1 MSVDVNRRGGAG
13 GSTEPPKAAGSAADG
28 GKGAGA
34 GAGDGAG
41 AGGDGATA
49 DSPDSVAAGE
59 GLAGARRSSAAGA
72 VRAVVGSADG
82 SETPV
87 GEESKAVSS
96 LAMRASVDGDASV
109 IRSEARDVSSEATG
123 SGESWSAAAA
133 DSAEASRTDS
143 LPVPGKR
150 PGGANRD
157 VLPSWAGLIGREDS
171 GNCSGV
177 CSGVCRVAGRV
188 GYRSIVAGGVATG
201 DSGGLKP
208 RSLKPWS
215 LKPRSLRPRS
225 LSLMARGGFASVP
238 GWGWGKGP
246 GSRRRS
252 PSPTGTEAACDTTDG
267 SVIPAERPRP
277 IAQTRPKPVPA
288 QTMAPSAS
296 GRLECL

>member
-49 DSPDSVAAGE
+49 DSPASVAAGA

-72 VRAVVGSADG
+72 ARGVVG

-109 IRSEARDVSSEATG
+109 IRSEATVVRSEARGVLSEASG
-123 SGESWSAAAA
+123 SGESWFAAAA

-171 GNCSGV
+171 GN

>member
-13 GSTEPPKAAGSAADG
+13 GSTEPPNAEESAADG

-49 DSPDSVAAGE
+49 DSPESSATGA

-72 VRAVVGSADG
+72 IGAAVGSADG
-82 SETPV
+82 SEMPI
-87 GEESKAVSS
+87 GEASKAVSS
-96 LAMRASVDGDASV
+96 LAMRASVDGDATV
-109 IRSEARDVSSEATG
+109 VRSEATVVRSEASG
-123 SGESWSAAAA
+123 SGESWSATGA

-171 GNCSGV
+171 GDCSGV
-177 CSGVCRVAGRV
+177 WSVAGRA
-188 GYRSIVAGGVATG
+188 GY
-201 DSGGLKP
+201 
-208 RSLKPWS
+208 
-215 LKPRSLRPRS
+215 RS

-238 GWGWGKGP
+238 GWSWGKGP
-246 GSRRRS
+246 GSRRLS
-252 PSPTGTEAACDTTDG
+252 PSPTGAEAACEIADG
-267 SVIPAERPRP
+267 AVIPAGRPRP

-288 QTMAPSAS
+288 QTMAPSTI
-296 GRLECL
+296 GRLERL

>member
-49 DSPDSVAAGE
+49 DSPASVAAGA

-72 VRAVVGSADG
+72 ARGVVGSADG

-96 LAMRASVDGDASV
+96 LAMRASVDGNASV
-109 IRSEARDVSSEATG
+109 IRSEARGVLSEASG

-150 PGGANRD
+150 PGGVNRD

-177 CSGVCRVAGRV
+177 CRVADRV

-215 LKPRSLRPRS
+215 PKPRSLRPRSLRPRS

-238 GWGWGKGP
+238 GWGKGP